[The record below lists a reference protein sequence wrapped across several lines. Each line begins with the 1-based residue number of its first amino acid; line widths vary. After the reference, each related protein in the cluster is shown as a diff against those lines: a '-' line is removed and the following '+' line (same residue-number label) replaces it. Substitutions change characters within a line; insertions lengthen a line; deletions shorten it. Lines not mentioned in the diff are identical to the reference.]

1 MVLKRAFLLL
11 HLLDYKQHETRQHR
25 LVEIDPPKAAI
36 TAVIQVPM
44 LAPKINAAPAAG
56 VIEPVVKSFWTTPIT
71 AVDDCMM
78 PVAIVPPRSAHHGF
92 FPNVVM
98 ILVNQG
104 SLAKAII

>member
-1 MVLKRAFLLL
+1 
-11 HLLDYKQHETRQHR
+11 
-25 LVEIDPPKAAI
+25 
-36 TAVIQVPM
+36 M

-78 PVAIVPPRSAHHGF
+78 HVAIVPPRSAHHGF